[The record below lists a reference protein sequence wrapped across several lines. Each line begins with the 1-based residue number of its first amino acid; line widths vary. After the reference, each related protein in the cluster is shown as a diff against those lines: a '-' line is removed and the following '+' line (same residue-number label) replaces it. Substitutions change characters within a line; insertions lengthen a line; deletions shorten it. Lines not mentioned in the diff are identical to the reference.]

1 VSELAL
7 ASPDEAA
14 RLDGR
19 RADPSSAAAA
29 LPLRRVDAAQAGV
42 TRFVSA
48 TLLPQSYKRCE
59 RCWTWRPTVRP
70 DLCDRCRE
78 VVAHTGP

>member
-19 RADPSSAAAA
+19 RA
-29 LPLRRVDAAQAGV
+29 DAAQAGV

-59 RCWTWRPTVRP
+59 RCWTWRPTVRT